1 MNRIMSRNTIRR
13 FSHLKRF
20 YDILGV
26 LEHKI
31 GGPRRLVTCSGRM
44 DWPSRGVYFF
54 RETGEERS
62 DSGSGPRIVR
72 VGTHALK
79 PDAGTRLWGR
89 LSQHKGQVRS
99 GGGNHRGSIFRKHV
113 GAALIEKSGYA
124 VTTWGKDRPASRE
137 ERMGELE
144 VERLVSREIG
154 AMPFLWL
161 AVDDAPGPDSRRG
174 DIELNSI
181 ALLSNFNRTPIDPHS
196 PSWLGRHCNKEHVR
210 RSGLWNVIYVD
221 KDYDSSFLDVL
232 STLVNKMEI
241 QR

>member
-13 FSHLKRF
+13 VAHLKRF

-44 DWPSRGVYFF
+44 DWPRRGVYFF
-54 RETGEERS
+54 RETGEGRS
-62 DSGSGPRIVR
+62 DSGSGSRIVR

-79 PDAGTRLWGR
+79 PDAGTRLWNR
-89 LSQHKGQVRS
+89 LSQHQGQVRS

-113 GAALIEKSGYA
+113 GAALIEKSGHA
-124 VTTWGKDRPASRE
+124 ATTWGEGSSAPRE
-137 ERMGELE
+137 MRMGELDI
-144 VERLVSREIG
+144 ERLVSREIG

-161 AVDDAPGPDSRRG
+161 AVDDVPGPDSQRG
-174 DIELNSI
+174 YVECNSI
-181 ALLSNFNRTPIDPHS
+181 ALLSNFNRKPIDPHS
-196 PSWLGRHCNKEHVR
+196 PNWLGGHCNRERVR
-210 RSGLWNVIYVD
+210 KAGLWNVKHVD
-221 KDYDSSFLDVL
+221 EDHNPAFLDVL
-232 STLVNKMEI
+232 SALVNKMEI